1 MRVCASSMRTLWL
14 KTPKRARKAH
24 IGWWARLFGGAAAR
38 AEAAPDIPHAK
49 PVRGSEPIWQRLLQ
63 EPGVTVATSQI
74 LLTYST
80 ALETVCEG
88 YHGQGRRLYPESVLP
103 FPKET
108 IRAALALSF
117 IQLERQGWPR
127 TGIAPGEVLAAAKAL
142 DLHFTPAAE
151 IPAHPIDNW
160 LAFTRRLRTLS
171 ATQQGLVS
179 PWMVVLAVGWEGL
192 LVRAGVPKGR
202 RDALVNA
209 LQEATW
215 PLSSEQVEGGHTPP
229 TDVFADGLRA

>member
-1 MRVCASSMRTLWL
+1 MRVWTPSMRTLWL
-14 KTPKRARKAH
+14 KTPKRARRAPM
-24 IGWWARLFGGAAAR
+24 GWWARLFGAAAR
-38 AEAAPDIPHAK
+38 AESAPDIPHAK
-49 PVRGSEPIWQRLLQ
+49 AVRGSEPIWQRLMQ

-74 LLTYST
+74 LQTYSA

-127 TGIAPGEVLAAAKAL
+127 TGIAPGELLAAAKAL
-142 DLHFTPAAE
+142 DIHFTPAAE
-151 IPAHPIDNW
+151 IPVHPIDNW

-215 PLSSEQVEGGHTPP
+215 PLSSGQVEGGHTPP
-229 TDVFADGLRA
+229 TDVLVNGLRA